1 MKKTQAYPTRTGKTN
16 GGATMNIPKVKR
28 HICYGEYQHTLNQA
42 SKRLKSEEYYEFE
55 AKYNKAVDEAI
66 NPPPYEYNY
75 QDVANVLEEYEQR
88 LYKDYVNSD
97 YYNNF
102 AIFRVRQ
109 IENLLSMLQEEFSI
123 ERHRSIK
130 VLNNTMRPDIKCE
143 VHND

>member
-1 MKKTQAYPTRTGKTN
+1 
-16 GGATMNIPKVKR
+16 MNIPKVKR

-130 VLNNTMRPDIKCE
+130 ILNNTMRPDIKYE
-143 VHND
+143 VHDD

>member
-1 MKKTQAYPTRTGKTN
+1 
-16 GGATMNIPKVKR
+16 MNIPEVKR

-42 SKRLKSEEYYEFE
+42 SKRLTAEEYQEFE
-55 AKYNKAVDEAI
+55 AKYNEAVDDAI
-66 NPPPYEYNY
+66 NPPPYEYDY

-130 VLNNTMRPDIKCE
+130 ILNNTMRPDIKCE

>member
-1 MKKTQAYPTRTGKTN
+1 ME
-16 GGATMNIPKVKR
+16 IPKVKR
-28 HICYGEYQHTLNQA
+28 HICYGEYPHTLNQA

-55 AKYNKAVDEAI
+55 AKYNKAVDDAI

>member
-1 MKKTQAYPTRTGKTN
+1 
-16 GGATMNIPKVKR
+16 MNIPKVKR

-130 VLNNTMRPDIKCE
+130 ILNNTMRPDIKCE
-143 VHND
+143 VHDN

>member
-1 MKKTQAYPTRTGKTN
+1 ME
-16 GGATMNIPKVKR
+16 IPKVKR
-28 HICYGEYQHTLNQA
+28 HICYGEYQHTLPQA

-102 AIFRVRQ
+102 ALFRVRQ

-130 VLNNTMRPDIKCE
+130 ILNNMMRPDIKCE
-143 VHND
+143 VHDD

>member
-1 MKKTQAYPTRTGKTN
+1 ME
-16 GGATMNIPKVKR
+16 IPKVKR

-66 NPPPYEYNY
+66 NPSPYEYNY

-88 LYKDYVNSD
+88 LYKDYINSD

-130 VLNNTMRPDIKCE
+130 ILNNTMRPDIKCE
-143 VHND
+143 VHDD

>member
-1 MKKTQAYPTRTGKTN
+1 ME
-16 GGATMNIPKVKR
+16 IPKVKR

-88 LYKDYVNSD
+88 LYKDYINSN
-97 YYNNF
+97 YYNKF
-102 AIFRVRQ
+102 ALIRIRQ
-109 IENLLSMLQEEFSI
+109 IENLIAMLQEEFSV
-123 ERHRSIK
+123 ERHRTIK

-143 VHND
+143 VHDD

>member
-1 MKKTQAYPTRTGKTN
+1 ME
-16 GGATMNIPKVKR
+16 IPKVKR

-42 SKRLKSEEYYEFE
+42 SIRLTPEEYKEFE
-55 AKYNKAVDEAI
+55 AKYNEAVDNAI

-88 LYKDYVNSD
+88 LYKDYIHSG
-97 YYNNF
+97 YYNKF
-102 AIFRVRQ
+102 AIFRIRQ

-123 ERHRSIK
+123 ERHRTIK
-130 VLNNTMRPDIKCE
+130 VLNNMMHPDIKCE

>member
-1 MKKTQAYPTRTGKTN
+1 ME
-16 GGATMNIPKVKR
+16 IPKVKR

-123 ERHRSIK
+123 ERHRTIK
-130 VLNNTMRPDIKCE
+130 ILNNTMRPDIKYE